1 MTTNKLGRELAASAV
16 KMLWFIV
23 LLFPLIIM
31 KVNVDGGT
39 ATVRFRWGT
48 LPVLAVAAFVLSFAW
63 ARALEW
69 NEHRG
74 DKVPKQTGL
83 RAATGRVRVLWQN
96 RAIRTPATLVMLLL
110 VVAYP
115 FAFGMY
121 HTNIMITAMI
131 YVILALGLNIVV
143 GLGGLLNLGYAA
155 FFAVGAYTYGLLWRY
170 AGPVF
175 VEAGLHTGWLFW
187 IALPLAGVIA
197 VVFGILLSLPVLRL
211 RGDYLAIITLAFGEI
226 VRMVLQNSGNVTGGA
241 TGISLIPRPW
251 LLGMKLPP
259 KQASVYIYY
268 IVFVLVMLTIFVVRR
283 IEDSRVGRALEA
295 MREDEIA
302 CEAMGIDLVQNK
314 LITFALGA
322 FWAGIAGV
330 ILAAQTTYIN
340 PDSFTLWESI
350 MVLMAIV
357 IGGTGSIPGAIGG
370 ALLLKL
376 LPEYFRPLAQYRMLI
391 YGIAMII
398 VIMFKPD
405 GLFPRNRKKYTFAVV
420 GGHTAAGG
428 DGAGGTAAAGPAGS
442 GAAAAT
448 GDSAGVTK

>member
-1 MTTNKLGRELAASAV
+1 MTTKKIGSELVSALV
-16 KMLWFIV
+16 TTLWFVV
-23 LLFPLIIM
+23 LLFPFLVM
-31 KVNVDGGT
+31 KVNVTSGK
-39 ATVRFRWGT
+39 AIVIFRWSA
-48 LPVLAVAAFVLSFAW
+48 LPMLAVTTFVLSFAW
-63 ARALEW
+63 SRALEW
-69 NEHRG
+69 NDHRG
-74 DKVPKQTGL
+74 DKTPV
-83 RAATGRVRVLWQN
+83 
-96 RAIRTPATLVMLLL
+96 RTPLTAVREFIHRALAQKSIRRTALAALMTV

-115 FAFGMY
+115 FVLGMY
-121 HTNIMITAMI
+121 HTNIMITALI

-170 AGPVF
+170 AGPAF
-175 VEAGLHTGWLFW
+175 VAAGINTGWLFW
-187 IALPLAGVIA
+187 IALPTAGILATL
-197 VVFGILLSLPVLRL
+197 FGILLSLPVLRL

-226 VRMVLQNSGNVTGGA
+226 VRMVLQNSGDVTGGA

-251 LLGMKLPP
+251 FFNLRLPP
-259 KQASVYIYY
+259 SQAATYIYY
-268 IVFVLVMLTIFVVRR
+268 IVLVLVIMTIFVVRR

-302 CEAMGIDLVQNK
+302 CEAMGIDLVRNK
-314 LITFALGA
+314 LSTFALGA

-370 ALLLKL
+370 AMLLKL

-398 VIMFKPD
+398 IIIFKPD
-405 GLFPRNRKKYTFAVV
+405 GLFPRNRKKYTFVEKSPS
-420 GGHTAAGG
+420 
-428 DGAGGTAAAGPAGS
+428 DAGS
-442 GAAAAT
+442 GA
-448 GDSAGVTK
+448 VQ